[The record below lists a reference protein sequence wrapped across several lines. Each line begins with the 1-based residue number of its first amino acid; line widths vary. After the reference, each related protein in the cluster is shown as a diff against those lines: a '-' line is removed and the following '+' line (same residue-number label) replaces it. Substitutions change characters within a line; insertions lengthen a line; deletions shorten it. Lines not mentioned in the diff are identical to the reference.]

1 MEAIN
6 LHLHRMLSIGR
17 QRLPGRALAVGDPVV
32 FIKNDYARDLQ
43 NGSLGTMVDFVA
55 PGGVIVDFDGRRLS
69 MAGSDIDNLSLA
81 YGLTVHK
88 AQGSQF
94 KRVVMPVFSSRVLDR
109 SLVYTAITRATEQIV
124 LIGDRMV
131 LAKAVAAPLAS
142 DQRETALQMMLQ
154 ETL

>member
-1 MEAIN
+1 MA
-6 LHLHRMLSIGR
+6 
-17 QRLPGRALAVGDPVV
+17 
-32 FIKNDYARDLQ
+32 
-43 NGSLGTMVDFVA
+43 LGTMVDFVA
-55 PGGVIVDFDGRRLS
+55 PGVVIVDFDGRRLS